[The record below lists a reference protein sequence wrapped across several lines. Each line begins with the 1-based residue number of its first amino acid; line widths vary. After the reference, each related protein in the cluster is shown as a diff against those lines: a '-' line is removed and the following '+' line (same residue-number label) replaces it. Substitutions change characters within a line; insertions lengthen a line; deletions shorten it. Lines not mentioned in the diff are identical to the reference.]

1 MSEDFQLALQLLAIG
16 MITVF
21 MILFLVVQSARIL
34 ISFVNRFMPLS
45 AVTVV
50 LERTGGKDTLDPK
63 VVAAISGA
71 VSHLTEGRGTV
82 KSITRKENK

>member
-1 MSEDFQLALQLLAIG
+1 MSEDFQFALQLLAIG

-21 MILFLVVQSARIL
+21 LILFLVVQSARIL
-34 ISFVNRFMPLS
+34 ISFVNRFMPLTADS
-45 AVTVV
+45 VV
-50 LERTGGKDTLDPK
+50 VEKRGKDAIDPK

-82 KSITRKENK
+82 KSIRKKENE